1 MKDLP
6 MKILA
11 SLFGTQ
17 LQEVVQMIQEVG
29 LCPAVL
35 NHFGL
40 MDRMHL
46 MKPEEIFLLKA
57 SNHT

>member
-1 MKDLP
+1 